1 MNITYVILL
10 NLDLFNKRQSV
21 QQILLFCSTNQDL
34 FNKREFVQ
42 QKLFCSTNL
51 CLFNRWHF
59 VQQMDLSNRFVML
72 FCCNRIFVATNEHNK
87 SRGRALVCHAFIPNE
102 APIPPVAGAVPSI
115 LAAESMFSIRFHSV
129 FERLLEVQWFH
140 KLDSTWAVVLPQ
152 QICYV
157 ILFEQ
162 IFCCNK
168 ST

>member
-1 MNITYVILL
+1 M
-10 NLDLFNKRQSV
+10 LFCYFV
-21 QQILLFCSTNQDL
+21 QQINICYLLQQNSVATNEHNICYFVKLGFVQQTVICSTDSVILLFC
-34 FNKREFVQ
+34 
-42 QKLFCSTNL
+42 C
-51 CLFNRWHF
+51 NRLTDE
-59 VQQMDLSNRFVML
+59 QMNRLTDFVML

-129 FERLLEVQWFH
+129 SERLLKVHCFH
-140 KLDSTWAVVLPQ
+140 QLDFSWANGLSQ
-152 QICYV
+152 RICYV

-168 ST
+168 LT